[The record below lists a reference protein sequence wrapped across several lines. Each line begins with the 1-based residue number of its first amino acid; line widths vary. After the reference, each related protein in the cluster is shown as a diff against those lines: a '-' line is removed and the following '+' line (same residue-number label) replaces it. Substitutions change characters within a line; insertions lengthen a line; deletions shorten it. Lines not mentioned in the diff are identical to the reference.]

1 VTNASAKKRELF
13 YHGVGS
19 PTSQLVVDFELQGA
33 DALAELLSRRF
44 APVKILPFTNAGR
57 FSRCFRE
64 AYGVSPFAVARK
76 GPQR

>member
-13 YHGVGS
+13 YHGVGL
-19 PTSQLVVDFELQGA
+19 PTSQLVVDFGLQGA
-33 DALAELLSRRF
+33 NALAGFL
-44 APVKILPFTNAGR
+44 
-57 FSRCFRE
+57 FRE